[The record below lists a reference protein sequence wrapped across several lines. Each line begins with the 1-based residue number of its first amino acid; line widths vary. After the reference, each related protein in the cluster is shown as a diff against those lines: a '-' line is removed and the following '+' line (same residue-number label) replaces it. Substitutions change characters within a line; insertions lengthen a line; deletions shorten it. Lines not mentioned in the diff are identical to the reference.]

1 MLEPVEGLG
10 EFLAWIDGRGLR
22 KAAVTNAPRANSVAM
37 LRALGLACAP
47 RDRVRDRVG

>member
-1 MLEPVEGLG
+1 VLEPVEGLG